1 MPRRKKTFAC
11 GHKGYGQTCHLCH
24 QLQEAET
31 EMQQA
36 RLAQQQEKQQEKKEW
51 EHRFAADP
59 IDLRGLP
66 KPVVLKAR
74 EIIAGLRD
82 RRDYRE
88 FNGKRLRHDRRIVS
102 IPVNRDYRML
112 CREVNSHI
120 EPQAVISHEDYNS
133 TKPGASLL

>member
-11 GHKGYGQTCHLCH
+11 GHKGYGQSCHLCH
-24 QLQEAET
+24 QLQEFAAET
-31 EMQQA
+31 L
-36 RLAQQQEKQQEKKEW
+36 LALAVKQQQKQEW
-51 EHRFAADP
+51 ESRFAADP

-74 EIIAGLRD
+74 EIIAGLCD

-88 FNGKRLRHDRRIVS
+88 FNGKRLRHDRRVIS

-112 CREVNSHI
+112 CRDVNSTI
-120 EPQAVISHEDYNS
+120 EPQAVVSHEDYNT
-133 TKPGASLL
+133 TKPGASIL

>member
-24 QLQEAET
+24 QLQKATAET
-31 EMQQA
+31 LQA
-36 RLAQQQEKQQEKKEW
+36 RIEKQQQKQEW
-51 EHRFAADP
+51 ESRFAEDP

-102 IPVNRDYRML
+102 IPLNRDYRML

-120 EPQAVISHEDYNS
+120 EPQTVISHEDYNT

>member
-11 GHKGYGQTCHLCH
+11 GHKGYGQSCHLCH
-24 QLQEAET
+24 QLQEVQAET
-31 EMQQA
+31 LQVK
-36 RLAQQQEKQQEKKEW
+36 QQQKQEW
-51 EHRFAADP
+51 ESRFAEDP

-88 FNGKRLRHDRRIVS
+88 FNGKRLRHDRRIIS

-112 CREVNSHI
+112 CRDANSHI
-120 EPQAVISHEDYNS
+120 EPQAVVSHEDYN
-133 TKPGASLL
+133 TTRPGASIL